1 MVHFIDGNVSRKK
14 SVCVTINF
22 KIPPQMKLIIAIFGL
37 KIDYCE
43 YINSEKL
50 CCLLNKYD
58 FFNDEIFLM
67 MLIQICLIWIH
78 S

>member
-1 MVHFIDGNVSRKK
+1 MSQGKRAYVSQL
-14 SVCVTINF
+14 IF

-43 YINSEKL
+43 HINSEKL

-58 FFNDEIFLM
+58 FSMMKYFLM